1 MPQSVCTT
9 LNQALRLKYK
19 QPHPTGTACNNTN
32 RHSACFFVA
41 GAIKED
47 MMTAAVVIFAECRKC
62 RRVPQNTKC
71 DAHIAACA
79 AVTRAPLHILAR
91 DVHSWWMDAGTSANV
106 STGAAMLHAR
116 FMLLGGR
123 SIHKLSVTAVQPCLS
138 DAVNR
143 PLQEG
148 SMMPQPGKHTTQTTC
163 SCNFCRW
170 SA

>member
-1 MPQSVCTT
+1 MT
-9 LNQALRLKYK
+9 
-19 QPHPTGTACNNTN
+19 PTDTVHAV
-32 RHSACFFVA
+32 FVA
-41 GAIKED
+41 GAIKY
-47 MMTAAVVIFAECRKC
+47 MMTAAVVIFAECRKRC
-62 RRVPQNTKC
+62 RVPQNTEC

-79 AVTRAPLHILAR
+79 AAVTRVPLHILAR
-91 DVHSWWMDAGTSANV
+91 DVHSWWMDAGANV

-123 SIHKLSVTAVQPCLS
+123 SINKLSVTAVQPCLS
-138 DAVNR
+138 DADVKR

-163 SCNFCRW
+163 SCNFCGW